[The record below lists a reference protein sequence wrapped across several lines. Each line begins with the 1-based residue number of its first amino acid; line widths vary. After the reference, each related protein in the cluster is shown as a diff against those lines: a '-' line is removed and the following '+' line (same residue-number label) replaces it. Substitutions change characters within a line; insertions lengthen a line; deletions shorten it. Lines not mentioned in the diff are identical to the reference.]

1 MRDLLRG
8 LQWILTKF
16 SRHLPPVWRYSESCL
31 SGSIEKEMSKAI
43 LAFSTNKEV
52 VQVFQKTLT
61 GGFGGVNTRLALD
74 TEILMPNISRAEFHK
89 ITIDK
94 GFQVFKRQDLK
105 VGDKL
110 KLDGWKTYSSK
121 RVISNTAQKMK
132 FPADLV
138 TFTGEILNEKLHFL
152 SSEK

>member
-1 MRDLLRG
+1 
-8 LQWILTKF
+8 
-16 SRHLPPVWRYSESCL
+16 
-31 SGSIEKEMSKAI
+31 MSKVI

-61 GGFGGVNTRLALD
+61 GGFGRVNTRLAFD

-94 GFQVFKRQDLK
+94 GSQVFKREDLK

-110 KLDGWKTYSSK
+110 KLDG
-121 RVISNTAQKMK
+121 
-132 FPADLV
+132 
-138 TFTGEILNEKLHFL
+138 
-152 SSEK
+152 

>member
-1 MRDLLRG
+1 
-8 LQWILTKF
+8 
-16 SRHLPPVWRYSESCL
+16 
-31 SGSIEKEMSKAI
+31 MSKAI
-43 LAFSTNKEV
+43 LAFSTNKKV

-110 KLDGWKTYSSK
+110 KLDG
-121 RVISNTAQKMK
+121 
-132 FPADLV
+132 
-138 TFTGEILNEKLHFL
+138 
-152 SSEK
+152 